1 MHHSLTACA
10 QTNCSRNAI
19 PRSRYRSDIGPYL
32 HVVIASLQPCSYAPD
47 DYSCHSALR
56 FPDVPPRC
64 RTIHCLPIAVLLQG
78 HAVIILARDHLFVHE
93 RGDGVG
99 VNGRSTTTQHN
110 TTQHN
115 TTQHN
120 TTQHNTTQHN
130 TTQHNTTQHNTTQH
144 NTTQHNTTQHS
155 TQKKSR
161 TTQHNNATRRRSTQ
175 HHHEGCGWPLYLWRS
190 HSQCMMY
197 VVALRTNLM
206 DGWPPPERRPSID

>member
-115 TTQHN
+115 N
-120 TTQHNTTQHN
+120 
-130 TTQHNTTQHNTTQH
+130 
-144 NTTQHNTTQHS
+144 
-155 TQKKSR
+155 KKRR
-161 TTQHNNATRRRSTQ
+161 TTQQNNMTTTPPRRMRMASSSLAVTQ
-175 HHHEGCGWPLYLWRS
+175 SMHV
-190 HSQCMMY
+190 Y